1 MDWIGRR
8 KRARGVTGRG
18 KERGVTLKK
27 VTKSEGAVGVRS
39 LVETAKRTVK
49 VGEGIG
55 RKRGIGAAETRKEK
69 ERGLGLGEDRGIE
82 RAIVRGVAK
91 REIGAIGRKAERER
105 GRRIERGEAK
115 RERGVIGRIER
126 GEAAVDRGGKRRNAK

>member
-69 ERGLGLGEDRGIE
+69 ERGIRLGLGEDREIE

-91 REIGAIGRKAERER
+91 REIGAIGAKAERER

-115 RERGVIGRIER
+115 RERG
-126 GEAAVDRGGKRRNAK
+126 EAAVDHGGKRRNAK